1 LVPSEPPPPPTS
13 EEVEDRLVQ
22 LVTGRATA
30 EEVADW
36 AARWD
41 SADDPGID
49 DPHIWDT
56 IGTLAGADLK
66 TGPSTCLHGQSD
78 FEHWLEEFRA
88 GLALARPD
96 PRPGRDDIEEQL
108 LDLVTGTKSR
118 EEVANWAAP
127 WLHADWHDVLDRRL
141 QRAIEHLGTADLK
154 RGPSDYLH
162 GEADFKEWLQEFR
175 R

>member
-1 LVPSEPPPPPTS
+1 MVPSEPPPPPTS

-66 TGPSTCLHGQSD
+66 TGPSTYLHGQSD

-88 GLALARPD
+88 GLALAKPE

-108 LDLVTGTKSR
+108 LGLVAGTRTR

-127 WLHADWHDVLDRRL
+127 WLHADWHDIPDQRL
-141 QRAIEHLGTADLK
+141 QRAIEQLGTADLK

-162 GEADFKEWLQEFR
+162 GETDFKAWLREFR
-175 R
+175 S